1 MFEMGRRRRGWG
13 SLGRAV
19 GSELKGPHPACEIA
33 NVDILALRAELSQ
46 GRFQAK
52 EIILVQPTGSTTTQD
67 VLGELLR
74 VLGADK
80 LLVIGR
86 ADVDECPDGRGAI
99 SRVERRVVD
108 GVAVD
113 LADIEI
119 VLDFRDM
126 VGVNPISYTPYFVRG
141 RVMVIRELLPV
152 GAFNESD
159 NPAGGLWRS
168 AMILADAAFV
178 SAS

>member
-1 MFEMGRRRRGWG
+1 M
-13 SLGRAV
+13 LG
-19 GSELKGPHPACEIA
+19 K
-33 NVDILALRAELSQ
+33 
-46 GRFQAK
+46 
-52 EIILVQPTGSTTTQD
+52 
-67 VLGELLR
+67 LLR

-119 VLDFRDM
+119 LLDLGDM
-126 VGVNPISYTPYFVRG
+126 VRVNPISYAPYLIRG
-141 RVMVIRELLPV
+141 GVMVIRELFPV
-152 GAFNESD
+152 GAFNEGDDS
-159 NPAGGLWRS
+159 PGGFWRS
-168 AMILADAAFV
+168 PMVLAGAAFE